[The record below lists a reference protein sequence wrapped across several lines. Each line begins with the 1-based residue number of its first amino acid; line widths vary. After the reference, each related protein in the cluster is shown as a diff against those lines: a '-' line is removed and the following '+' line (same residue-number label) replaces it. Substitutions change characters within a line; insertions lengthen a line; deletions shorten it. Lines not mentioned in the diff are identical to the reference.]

1 MWASGIWRVLDTV
14 TSMTTN
20 KQNQKKT
27 IKINHIDIAY
37 CVAVLLRLVPHM
49 EFVSAALQ
57 ILVVVGKRFL

>member
-1 MWASGIWRVLDTV
+1 
-14 TSMTTN
+14 MTTN

-57 ILVVVGKRFL
+57 ILVVVGRRFL